1 MHIQNLRQEL
11 ICLINKNKN
20 SFQEAEE
27 IVTKFL
33 NEGIT
38 KYGNTFLKK
47 HLRTCGDIPE
57 IFPHDSTEEKIYSK
71 YSDVLLAITFTKL
84 GLNAKVLSERGDSAD
99 VDVFDNINDFSF
111 VADAK
116 TFRLSRT
123 AKNQKDFKVQAMNNW
138 KKNKNHAII
147 ICPQHQLPSKT
158 SQIYFQSGQNGVG
171 ILTYNH
177 LSYLIAIKEKKK
189 ELDIGNILKNYF
201 LNIKVENPSK
211 IANLYWQRINQNF
224 KNHFYDIE
232 SWQSEKKIEI
242 DELETK
248 KKLAQ
253 TVYNDQIR
261 YIKNLNKEDA
271 IKLLLDSMKL
281 ESKIETINNVSLV
294 NCM

>member
-1 MHIQNLRQEL
+1 M
-11 ICLINKNKN
+11 
-20 SFQEAEE
+20 
-27 IVTKFL
+27 
-33 NEGIT
+33 
-38 KYGNTFLKK
+38 
-47 HLRTCGDIPE
+47 
-57 IFPHDSTEEKIYSK
+57 
-71 YSDVLLAITFTKL
+71 
-84 GLNAKVLSERGDSAD
+84 
-99 VDVFDNINDFSF
+99 
-111 VADAK
+111 
-116 TFRLSRT
+116 
-123 AKNQKDFKVQAMNNW
+123 
-138 KKNKNHAII
+138 
-147 ICPQHQLPSKT
+147 
-158 SQIYFQSGQNGVG
+158 
-171 ILTYNH
+171 
-177 LSYLIAIKEKKK
+177 K

-253 TVYNDQIR
+253 TVYNDHIR
-261 YIKNLNKEDA
+261 YIINFNKEDA